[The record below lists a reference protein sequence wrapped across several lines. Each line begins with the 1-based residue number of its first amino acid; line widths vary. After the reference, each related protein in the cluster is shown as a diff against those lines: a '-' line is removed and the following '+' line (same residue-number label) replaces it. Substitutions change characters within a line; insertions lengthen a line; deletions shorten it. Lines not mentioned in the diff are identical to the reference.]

1 MFHNTLIH
9 SQYTVGMKSFWNFE
23 RVIKKSQSTT
33 KTADVLFSPAS
44 RQLLRSHQWRHRTSV
59 QVRKM
64 IWKRYRCGGVI
75 VDQLITTQLGRR
87 AGWDIG
93 VRAGCVW
100 RQSPRKAVMSHS
112 ALSSTFN
119 PVMFIFTSDVRSC
132 SARSPASHK
141 LVTVELFF
149 CLILMTF
156 HYIKYGW

>member
-9 SQYTVGMKSFWNFE
+9 SQYTVGMKSSWDFE

-33 KTADVLFSPAS
+33 KQLMSYSVPHHASSWDLTSDVIEQVFRSGKWYGSATGVEEWLLISWS
-44 RQLLRSHQWRHRTSV
+44 QLSWA
-59 QVRKM
+59 
-64 IWKRYRCGGVI
+64 
-75 VDQLITTQLGRR
+75 